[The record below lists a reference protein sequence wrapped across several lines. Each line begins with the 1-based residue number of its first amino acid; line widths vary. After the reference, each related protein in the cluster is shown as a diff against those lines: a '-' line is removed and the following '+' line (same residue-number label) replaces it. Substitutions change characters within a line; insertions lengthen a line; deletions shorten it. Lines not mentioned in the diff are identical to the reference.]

1 MLPIEIIESL
11 APKLPF
17 ELLTDLNQ
25 RMMGWKASGGN
36 DTDAY
41 MYQQSRAAE
50 NYYRLVLK
58 IDPMAYEDK

>member
-1 MLPIEIIESL
+1 MLPIEIIELL

-25 RMMGWKASGGN
+25 RMLDWKAGGGN

-41 MYQQSRAAE
+41 MYQQSRVAE
-50 NYYRLVLK
+50 N
-58 IDPMAYEDK
+58 

>member
-50 NYYRLVLK
+50 NYYRLALK